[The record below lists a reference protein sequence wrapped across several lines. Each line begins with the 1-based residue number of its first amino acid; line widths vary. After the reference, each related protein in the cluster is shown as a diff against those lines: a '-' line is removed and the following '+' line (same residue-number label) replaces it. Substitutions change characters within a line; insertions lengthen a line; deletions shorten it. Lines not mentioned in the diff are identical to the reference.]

1 MPEDLNA
8 PDELERLR
16 AFLSERGGEAPGF
29 VKNNVAIDRYDARL
43 FEEVL
48 DAESEL
54 RALVN
59 RAGKDAPA
67 TFAPLLLDLFASFF
81 KMVPELVDPS
91 EVDPAHLR
99 SNRPF
104 VEKLREDEG
113 TMIARLDT
121 ATDEVAS
128 ALATVAAG
136 KRFLDER
143 YRRPELKEWMGRQA
157 ERRPEDGAPY
167 GSGGRSNAPP
177 DPPQGDA
184 TRGSGPEDPTAPD
197 SGSAE
202 PSPDEAPAGF
212 ATGLRALSRA
222 ASEAAGAEAA
232 KHAEALRD
240 WGMRP
245 ADLRKVPLGERLEL
259 ARKLK
264 TRRMQDLA
272 DLLGRM
278 RNHRRAAERR
288 RLKANRDEVHG
299 IETSGEIGRALPSE
313 IAGAFG
319 TNNPRRKLDFYRRLS
334 ERSVP
339 SYALR
344 ADEPVGRGP
353 LIAMIDSSGSMNGA
367 PMEWAS
373 AVALAL
379 AHAAAGSAGS
389 GARRVRAIFFNARI
403 VLETELA
410 PGEKDVRKFLAL
422 GTVEA
427 DGGTDYVPPLS
438 RAVEILSAGTS
449 RPDEGTANLLL
460 VTDGVCKLP
469 DDFSVRLGEEKSSR
483 GFKLVSVLVG
493 DHARSGSLEA
503 FSDRIV
509 RADDLA
515 RASGARDAAG
525 SLFESL

>member
-48 DAESEL
+48 DAEAEL

-59 RAGKDAPA
+59 RAGKDAPV

-128 ALATVAAG
+128 ALATVEAA
-136 KRFLDER
+136 KRILEELA
-143 YRRPELKEWMGRQA
+143 RRPELKDWMDREA
-157 ERRPEDGAPY
+157 TPRPEDGAQPDPPEGDPAS
-167 GSGGRSNAPP
+167 GSGPKDANTPDGDAPP
-177 DPPQGDA
+177 DP
-184 TRGSGPEDPTAPD
+184 SPD
-197 SGSAE
+197 AE
-202 PSPDEAPAGF
+202 PIPAGF
-212 ATGLRALSRA
+212 AAELRAMARA
-222 ASEAAGAEAA
+222 AARAAGAEAQG
-232 KHAEALRD
+232 HAGALRD

-245 ADLRKVPLGERLEL
+245 ADLRTAPIGERLEI

-264 TRRMQDLA
+264 TKRMQDLA

-278 RNHRRAAERR
+278 RNHRRATERR
-288 RLKANRDEVHG
+288 KLKANRDEVHG

-313 IAGAFG
+313 IAQAFD
-319 TNNPRRKLDFYRRLS
+319 TKNPRRKLDFYRRLS
-334 ERSVP
+334 ERSVS

-344 ADEPVGRGP
+344 ADEPMGRGP
-353 LIAMIDSSGSMNGA
+353 VFAMIDSSGSMMGA
-367 PMEWAS
+367 PMAWAS

-379 AHAAAGSAGS
+379 AHAASGRAGT
-389 GARRVRAIFFNARI
+389 GARRVHAIFFNARV

-410 PGEKDVRKFLAL
+410 PGETDVRKFLAL

-427 DGGTDYVPPLS
+427 SGGTDYVPPFLRALDVLS
-438 RAVEILSAGTS
+438 RGP
-449 RPDEGTANLLL
+449 RKPDEGAADLLL
-460 VTDGVCKLP
+460 VTDGACALP
-469 DDFSVRLGEEKSSR
+469 EDFAARLREEKAAR
-483 GFKLVSVLVG
+483 GAKLVCVLVG
-493 DHARSGSLEA
+493 DHARAGSVEA
-503 FSDRIV
+503 FSDDV
-509 RADDLA
+509 LRASDLA

-525 SLFESL
+525 YLFESL